1 MNLSKSLNG
10 QPYIAFVFFI
20 FLQTAQLNSKAQIA
34 TSSPYSRYGIGDIT
48 GKGLSQ
54 AFALGGSNIALQ
66 NDTTPVFFINS
77 GNPASY
83 SNIRLTTAELGVNF
97 SRLQLQSQST
107 QKSINNA
114 SVGYITLA
122 FPFKKWW
129 GASAGLTPY
138 SSVGYNVRE
147 QQTITNVGNVD
158 FLYQGNGGINQAY
171 FGNGIKPFYELPMLF
186 MKSKKYQRLKEE
198 KKDSIIYRILKRK
211 KSLQSLSLGVNA
223 SYLFGSISHEQ
234 RSIFPLNA
242 NAYNTYTSSTTR
254 VGDIYLDYGAQY
266 AYTIDSLKGRDLKEN
281 VQILVGATY
290 AAQTNINTKI
300 DSLSYT
306 YSLDALSIPH
316 YKDSITNTEGKK
328 GKVPLPL
335 SFGFGLGLKKGDQ
348 WLITSDFAIQNWSS
362 LVIFNQPQGLK
373 NSMRFSFGAQFIPNS
388 KASGKGSF
396 LKRVNYRI
404 GARYLQS
411 SIVVKQKQLIENAIS
426 FGLGLPVGRNFL
438 LQNFSMVNIGVEI
451 GQRGTT
457 ANGLIKEQFVR
468 ALLGFTI
475 NDKWF
480 IKPKYD

>member
-1 MNLSKSLNG
+1 
-10 QPYIAFVFFI
+10 
-20 FLQTAQLNSKAQIA
+20 
-34 TSSPYSRYGIGDIT
+34 
-48 GKGLSQ
+48 
-54 AFALGGSNIALQ
+54 
-66 NDTTPVFFINS
+66 
-77 GNPASY
+77 
-83 SNIRLTTAELGVNF
+83 
-97 SRLQLQSQST
+97 
-107 QKSINNA
+107 
-114 SVGYITLA
+114 
-122 FPFKKWW
+122 
-129 GASAGLTPY
+129 
-138 SSVGYNVRE
+138 
-147 QQTITNVGNVD
+147 
-158 FLYQGNGGINQAY
+158 
-171 FGNGIKPFYELPMLF
+171 
-186 MKSKKYQRLKEE
+186 
-198 KKDSIIYRILKRK
+198 
-211 KSLQSLSLGVNA
+211 LGVNA